1 MWKCLEGD
9 GYLKPS
15 SCLSVLPA
23 AAAWRNKTLTVRVG
37 ARNHIRQASTVNMTG
52 LHRLG
57 SFMWQPCLPVLHSS
71 QGWRP
76 SSPPHSSRHGRS
88 PLFPPSSRSQTWE
101 IPKSCLC
108 LPCPAIGCRHCYL
121 PIRTNWGEVPRSYV
135 QIPRQFH
142 MNSSGGT

>member
-9 GYLKPS
+9 GYPKPS

-37 ARNHIRQASTVNMTG
+37 VRNHIRQASTVNMSWL
-52 LHRLG
+52 LHVAA
-57 SFMWQPCLPVLHSS
+57 MPPCPTLFSGMASLLSS
-71 QGWRP
+71 TLC
-76 SSPPHSSRHGRS
+76 RHGGS

-108 LPCPAIGCRHCYL
+108 LPCPAIGCWHCYL
-121 PIRTNWGEVPRSYV
+121 PIRTNCGEVPRSCV